1 MLLLST
7 FIGKQVFAP
16 PDLQTVYYTPKSY
29 DFFFFFCLQLL
40 NLILHSSQFL
50 EYRLLVS
57 QQNSS
62 LKQ

>member
-16 PDLQTVYYTPKSY
+16 PNLQTVYYAPKSY
-29 DFFFFFCLQLL
+29 DFFCFCLQLL

-50 EYRLLVS
+50 EYGLLVS
-57 QQNSS
+57 QENSS